1 MSLIIGENISFSYN
15 GNIIVENLNF
25 SIENGDYFSII
36 GENGAGKSTLM
47 KGLLKL
53 KTPSKGRIYTGEGL
67 KLTEIGYLSQQS
79 QFQKDFPACV
89 FEIVLSGFLNNLKW
103 RPFYNK
109 TEKKMA
115 EEKLEQLNIKNLK
128 NKCYSELSGGQQQRV
143 LLARA
148 LCSGKKILF
157 LDEPVVGLDPIAVS
171 EFYDLIANINKE
183 QKLTIVMVSHDI
195 ENVISYSSKILHLA
209 DKKQLF
215 YGTPKE
221 YIKTPIGE
229 KFSKG
234 GIIND

>member
-1 MSLIIGENISFSYN
+1 MSLIIGEDLSFSYD
-15 GNIIVENLNF
+15 GNVIVEGLNF
-25 SIENGDYFSII
+25 SVEKGDYFSII

-47 KGLLKL
+47 KGILKL
-53 KTPSKGRIYTGEGL
+53 KTPSKGRICIGDGL
-67 KLTEIGYLSQQS
+67 KLNEIGYLSQQT
-79 QFQKDFPACV
+79 QLQKDFPAEV

-109 TEKKMA
+109 TEKNMA

-128 NKCYSELSGGQQQRV
+128 NKYYSELSGGQQQRV

-148 LCSGKKILF
+148 LCAGKKILF
-157 LDEPVVGLDPIAVS
+157 LDEPVVGLDPIAVT
-171 EFYDLIANINKE
+171 EFYDLISDINKN
-183 QKLTIVMVSHDI
+183 QNLTIIMVSHDI
-195 ENVISYSSKILHLA
+195 ENVLYYSTKILHLA

-221 YIKTPIGE
+221 YVKTSIGI

-234 GIIND
+234 GYDND